1 MNIITK
7 VILTSKIEM
16 KEKLVERL
24 ELNQK
29 EKNESFEIF
38 AWEKNGEQ
46 TTLAFYKSWKE
57 KEVINYLT
65 ENYEITKI
73 VYAWFSNI
81 LSDLELKFWDII
93 LPNAFIDEENNW
105 IFIEYA
111 VWENYDL
118 NKFWLLM
125 NWICLTIKNLEK
137 YAWETQ
143 EILEKYSPDVIDDES
158 FYIFEELK
166 NKDLLDKSVWVKLI
180 ISDSKEENIEILEN
194 LINITELVL

>member
-7 VILTSKIEM
+7 VILTSKEEI
-16 KEKLVERL
+16 KDKLVERL
-24 ELNQK
+24 ELNKTHEQ
-29 EKNESFEIF
+29 EWFEIF
-38 AWEKNGEQ
+38 SGEKDWEQK
-46 TTLAFYKSWKE
+46 TLAFYKVWSEQKVV
-57 KEVINYLT
+57 KYLS
-65 ENYEITKI
+65 ENYEIIKI
-73 VYAWFSNI
+73 VYVWFANI

-93 LPNAFIDEENNW
+93 LPNAFINEENNW
-105 IFIEYA
+105 VFVDYA

-125 NWICLTIKNLEK
+125 NWICLTIKSLEK

-158 FYIFEELK
+158 FYILEELK
-166 NKDLLDKSVWVKLI
+166 NKDLMDKSVWIKLI